1 MAILDQNKNNFVVD
15 RDENQSLGFRL
26 PLVLD
31 NGFDATTN
39 TTLEAVKQNLLSL
52 CSTERGE
59 RIMQPNLGLRL
70 RQYLFEPKQHVASK
84 IRQRVEGQVAKYM
97 PFIRI
102 NKLQFNHGL
111 DPKLAND
118 SNILSVLIEYEVPSL
133 NLSTNIIIQSEDI
146 N

>member
-1 MAILDQNKNNFVVD
+1 MNGIGPKLPLF
-15 RDENQSLGFRL
+15 RDERFGNYGLITSY
-26 PLVLD
+26 LD
-31 NGFDATTN
+31 
-39 TTLEAVKQNLLSL
+39 EIKQNFKNLLLTSP
-52 CSTERGE
+52 GE
-59 RIMQPNLGLRL
+59 RMMNTDFGVGL

-84 IRQRVEGQVAKYM
+84 IRQRLEDQVTKYM

-111 DPKLAND
+111 DPKIAND
-118 SNILSVLIEYEVPSL
+118 SNILSVLIEYDVPSL